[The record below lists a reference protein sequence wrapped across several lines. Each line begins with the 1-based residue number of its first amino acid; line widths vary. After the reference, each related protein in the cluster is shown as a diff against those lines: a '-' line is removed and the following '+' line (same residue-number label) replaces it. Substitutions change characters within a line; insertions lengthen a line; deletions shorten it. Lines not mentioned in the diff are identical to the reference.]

1 MKVLKLYFYR
11 YCFIVFVI
19 NLSLAIILSS
29 NHAESIDESNEIPLG
44 QPGIDF
50 VPGSILVRF
59 KPGTSENLKTQG
71 RGKINALIKRK
82 FKIVEGLE
90 QLNFSGL
97 TMEEAIDLL
106 KKLPFVEYAEPDF
119 VITLNNTIPNDSAF
133 SNLWGLNQS
142 SDVDID
148 APEAWDFFTGE
159 GEPNF
164 VVAIIDTG
172 IDINHPDLASNI
184 WTNPGEIPNNSLDD
198 DGNGFVD
205 DVHGWDFVDDDN
217 NPFDGYGHGTH
228 VAGTVCSIGNNG
240 IGIVGVLW
248 QCKLMPLKFISDSGF
263 GTASDAVRAIEYAT
277 KMGIKVSNNSWGDD
291 SFSQSI
297 YDAINNSKSVGH
309 IFVAAAGNEN
319 INTDFAPR
327 HYPSS
332 FDLDNIISVAAIDIN
347 GNRASFS
354 NWGVSSVD
362 LGAPGVNVYST
373 LPNNSYGNGSGTS
386 MATPHV
392 AGVVALVY
400 ALRPNW
406 SYTDVRKQ
414 IFDNIFPLGSLSDIT
429 ATGGIVNAFKAIQG
443 LIAPPQDNTVFQD
456 SFENGLISWSQDSQ
470 NDWFRS
476 SQRSVDGSSSAEID
490 GFASNAQ
497 LISPRLNLQGITNA
511 TISFSWL
518 IESGLDTG
526 EFIAFQVSTNNGAS
540 WVEMARLRG
549 NVDPENVWQAVSIG
563 LNNIDNLRMRFT
575 GSMSLSD
582 EDANVDKIVVTKG
595 PIQNP
600 IDNPPN
606 VLITNPLDNDLV
618 SGTLTISADADDD
631 FGIGRVDFFVNN
643 DLIGTDDTPPY
654 EIPWDSTTV
663 VDGDYTITATA
674 IDTANL
680 NSSDSINVTVD
691 NVVNQPPQ
699 EIIVFQDSF
708 ENGLTNWS
716 LDSQNDWFRSSQRS
730 VDGSF
735 SAEIDGFASNAQL
748 ISSPI
753 NLQGKTN
760 TRISFSWLIER
771 GLDTGEFTAFQ
782 VSTNN
787 GASWVEMARLRGNV
801 DSENV
806 WHNVS
811 IELNNINNLR
821 MRFTGSMSLSSEDAD
836 VDMIVVNSW

>member
-1 MKVLKLYFYR
+1 MEVLKLYLYR
-11 YCFIVFVI
+11 YCFIVFII
-19 NLSLAIILSS
+19 NLSLATIVSS
-29 NHAESIDESNEIPLG
+29 NQAESITETNEISLG

-59 KPGTSENLKTQG
+59 KPGTSENLKAQA
-71 RGKINALIKRK
+71 RVKINGFIKRK
-82 FKIVEGLE
+82 FTIVEGLE
-90 QLNFSGL
+90 QLNFSGF
-97 TMEEAIDLL
+97 TVEEAIDLL

-119 VITLNNTIPNDSAF
+119 VITLNNTIPNDSGF

-148 APEAWDFFTGE
+148 APEAWDFFTGA
-159 GEPNF
+159 PSF

-184 WTNPGEIPNNSLDD
+184 WTNPGEIPNNGLDD
-198 DGNGFVD
+198 DLNGFVD
-205 DVHGWDFVDDDN
+205 DVNGWDFVDDDN
-217 NPFDGYGHGTH
+217 NPYDGYGHGTH

-248 QCKLMPLKFISDSGF
+248 QCKLMPLKFISDIGF

-297 YDAINNSKSVGH
+297 YDAIKNSKSVGH

-319 INTDFAPR
+319 INTDFFPH

-332 FDLDNIISVAAIDIN
+332 FNLDNIISVAAIDIN

-362 LGAPGVNVYST
+362 LGAPGVNIYST

-406 SYTDVRKQ
+406 SYTEVRKQ
-414 IFDNIFPLGSLSDIT
+414 IFDNVFPLGSLSDIT

-476 SQRSVDGSSSAEID
+476 SQRSVDGTSSAEID

-497 LISPRLNLQGITNA
+497 LISPRINLQGKTNA
-511 TISFSWL
+511 RISFSWL

-526 EFIAFQVSTNNGAS
+526 EFIAFQVSTDNGAS

-549 NVDPENVWQAVSIG
+549 NVDSENVWHAVSIE
-563 LNNIDNLRMRFT
+563 LNNINNLRMRFT

-582 EDANVDKIVVTKG
+582 EDANVDMIVVKADS
-595 PIQNP
+595 NP
-600 IDNPPN
+600 INNPPN

-618 SGTLTISADADDD
+618 AGTLTISADADDD
-631 FGIGRVDFFVNN
+631 FEISRVDFFVNN
-643 DLIGTDDTPPY
+643 DLIGTDYAPPY
-654 EIPWDSTTV
+654 EILWDSSTV
-663 VDGDYTITATA
+663 VDGNHTITATA
-674 IDTANL
+674 VDTSNL

-708 ENGLTNWS
+708 ENGLISWS
-716 LDSQNDWFRSSQRS
+716 QDSQNDWFRSSQRS
-730 VDGSF
+730 VDGTS
-735 SAEIDGFASNAQL
+735 SAEIDGLASNAQL
-748 ISSPI
+748 ISPPI

-760 TRISFSWLIER
+760 AKISFSWLIES
-771 GLDTGEFTAFQ
+771 GLDTGEFIAFQ

-787 GASWVEMARLRGNV
+787 GAWVEMARLRGNV

-806 WHNVS
+806 WHAVS

-821 MRFTGSMSLSSEDAD
+821 MRFLGSMSHYTEDAN
-836 VDMIVVNSW
+836 VDMIVVNAW